1 MNINQLKYILA
12 IKDQQHITRAAD
24 KCCVAQPTLS
34 RELQKLE
41 KELDIMIFD
50 RSRSPIVPTAKG
62 EKVLVIAKEILHKIK
77 ELENCA
83 KDEND
88 IYHHTFNLGVWT
100 CLAPYFLPFFLKLF
114 ADKYPNIRF
123 NIFELNL
130 IQLQKKL
137 HNNSLDACI
146 TYSFKDQSGYYE
158 SKLYDETFF
167 AYTSLKGNTCQL
179 ERKDVNFF
187 HFHKLILQ
195 YDFESILKEIN
206 YNGFETHKDF
216 SIDLSYQNG
225 SIETIRKIIQIN
237 GGTTILPSVII
248 NKHDKNYINHLMI
261 NQQLKVTLP
270 IKLVSPRF
278 FEKKELLLLI
288 KKELKNSFRFSVN

>member
-1 MNINQLKYILA
+1 M
-12 IKDQQHITRAAD
+12 T
-24 KCCVAQPTLS
+24 
-34 RELQKLE
+34 
-41 KELDIMIFD
+41 
-50 RSRSPIVPTAKG
+50 
-62 EKVLVIAKEILHKIK
+62 
-77 ELENCA
+77 
-83 KDEND
+83 
-88 IYHHTFNLGVWT
+88 
-100 CLAPYFLPFFLKLF
+100 KLF
-114 ADKYPNIRF
+114 CLHEFKRKYLPTG
-123 NIFELNL
+123 
-130 IQLQKKL
+130 KKR
-137 HNNSLDACI
+137 C
-146 TYSFKDQSGYYE
+146 K
-158 SKLYDETFF
+158 
-167 AYTSLKGNTCQL
+167 
-179 ERKDVNFF
+179 FF

-278 FEKKELLLLI
+278 
-288 KKELKNSFRFSVN
+288 